1 MGLIFNYQKVERYC
15 QSVKSKLSNPST
27 QLREEI
33 AKQVEMWQ
41 LYYRNRPLSELL
53 ETVIYDTERC
63 LEIKGRQLDDAES
76 VSWYLGIFTTIA
88 IQSGLVGDFD
98 NFFKLAFS
106 KYVQTQNTK
115 NTHQEPKLITMN
127 NLDVLIYC
135 QSAKMNLPNLSEQ
148 YKQGIREEAELWKQ
162 HLNNYSFEQVSKTV
176 LDCAIKE
183 CKGMGWELSDVDG
196 MTWFLGIY
204 SKVAADSTCQEILL
218 FHEP

>member
-1 MGLIFNYQKVERYC
+1 MGLIFNYQEVERYC

-41 LYYRNRPLSELL
+41 LYYRNRPLSELF

-63 LEIKGRQLDDAES
+63 LEIKGQQLDDAES

-115 NTHQEPKLITMN
+115 NTH
-127 NLDVLIYC
+127 
-135 QSAKMNLPNLSEQ
+135 
-148 YKQGIREEAELWKQ
+148 
-162 HLNNYSFEQVSKTV
+162 
-176 LDCAIKE
+176 
-183 CKGMGWELSDVDG
+183 
-196 MTWFLGIY
+196 
-204 SKVAADSTCQEILL
+204 
-218 FHEP
+218 